1 MNLDQNIIH
10 KIGQFLN
17 LEKIVARQK
26 IELLL
31 FRNENDEEFDE
42 KLEFLKE
49 KFKNVIFTIVEK
61 GELSNGEIDV
71 SGPRRLNGIT

>member
-1 MNLDQNIIH
+1 MNLDQNTIH

-17 LEKIVARQK
+17 LEKIVVRQK
-26 IELLL
+26 VELLL

>member
-1 MNLDQNIIH
+1 MNLDQNVIH

-17 LEKIVARQK
+17 LEKIVVRQK
-26 IELLL
+26 VELLL

-42 KLEFLKE
+42 KLDFLKE

-61 GELSNGEIDV
+61 GELGNGEIDV